1 MLQKNNIYQ
10 NHLNIYLHIIIITM
24 VKICPNSYSETKY
37 SSYFEKYP
45 FPLSSFQKYAIE
57 AIVTGNHILV
67 TAHTGSGKTLPAEF
81 AIEHFVSLGKKVIY
95 TSPIK
100 ALSNQKFY
108 ECTQKFPHISFGI
121 LTGDIKTN
129 PEADVLIMTTEI
141 LMNNLYVSAS
151 KDKSNKSSNLNMF
164 EMDFQNE
171 LACVVFDEIHYINDA
186 DRGRVWEETI
196 MMLPPH
202 IQMVMLSATLD
213 SPEKF
218 ALWCETRGDTIDINN
233 PKIIN
238 KMVYLTTTYE
248 RVVPLTHYSF
258 ITCTQGLFKVLKDK
272 QLENEIMKTIN
283 TLHVIQDSRG
293 NFNETNYQTIYKTIK
308 LFHDKNH
315 NVKRQHI
322 LNSVAKYMVHNNMLP
337 AICFVLSRKAL
348 EQCAKEITTSLLED
362 DSKVSYIIRR
372 ECEQI
377 IRKLPNYQEYL
388 HLPEYNFMVSL
399 LEKGVAIHHAGIMP
413 ILREMVE
420 LLFAKGYIKLLFA
433 TETFAVGINM
443 PTKTVLFTDLN
454 KFDGSGM
461 RPLYSHEYTQMAG
474 RAGRRGI
481 DTIGHVIHLS
491 NLFKD
496 IDQVTLKTMMKGKP
510 QTLVS
515 KFKIS
520 YNLLL
525 NLIDIGETDY
535 TKYAKRSMIQND
547 IEQTMGQYY
556 KSITDIQLEMDNLS
570 IIINKSKIPLKV
582 TEEYIQL
589 KQNRLLA
596 VNKKR
601 KEIDRNIQQIQDEY
615 KTIENDVYNVSKYL
629 NKRNEMDELNNLLN
643 NAQKTL
649 DNNVNNV
656 LHLLEDNQF
665 IIREPKV
672 KKQSLPLR
680 AGKPLDLASLEQ
692 EQQEQQEQQQEEQE
706 EQEKYK
712 LTIKGHIASQIREVP
727 CLIFADFIYNKKI
740 YGFETKELVG
750 ILSCFTN
757 ITVTEDKRTLMPK
770 CKYSNCNNILYELQ
784 KICSK
789 FSEIEKDI
797 NTGTDYSI
805 HFDLVDYAIKWCEC
819 ESDTDCKELLQLMS
833 LEKDI
838 FLGEF
843 VKAILKINNITA
855 ELEKVAE
862 LLGDMSFLSIL
873 KQVPQLTLKYVA
885 TNQSLYI

>member
-1 MLQKNNIYQ
+1 
-10 NHLNIYLHIIIITM
+10 M
-24 VKICPNSYSETKY
+24 VKICPNAYPSSYEEKY
-37 SSYFEKYP
+37 SQYFDKYP
-45 FPLSSFQKYAIE
+45 FPLSSFQKFAIE
-57 AIVTGNHILV
+57 AIVEGNHILV

-81 AIEHFVSLGKKVIY
+81 AIEHFVSKGKKVIY

-108 ECTQKFPHISFGI
+108 EFTQKFPNISFGI

-141 LMNNLYVSAS
+141 LMNTLYAKNRKEDLTGFNS
-151 KDKSNKSSNLNMF
+151 KTSSLTMF
-164 EMDFQNE
+164 EMDFENE
-171 LACVVFDEIHYINDA
+171 LACVVFDEIHYINDL

-196 MMLPPH
+196 MMLPHH

-218 ALWCETRGDTIDINN
+218 ALWCETRGQITASST
-233 PKIIN
+233 KT
-238 KMVYLTTTYE
+238 VYLTTTYE

-258 ITCTQGLFKVLKDK
+258 ITCTQGLFKILKDK
-272 QLENEIMKTIN
+272 QLEMEVMKTTN
-283 TLHVIQDSRG
+283 TLHTIQDAKG
-293 NFNETNYQTIYKTIK
+293 NFNDTNYQRINKTIK
-308 LFHDKNH
+308 LFRDKNH
-315 NVKRQHI
+315 YVKRQHV
-322 LNSVAKYMVHNNMLP
+322 LNSVARHMVDNNMLP

-348 EQCAKEITTSLLED
+348 EQCAKEMTTTLLED
-362 DSKVSYIIRR
+362 DSKVPYIVRR

-388 HLPEYNFMVSL
+388 NLPEYLSMISL
-399 LEKGVAIHHAGIMP
+399 LEKGIAIHHAGIMP

-481 DTIGHVIHLS
+481 DTIGHVIHLT

-496 IDQVTLKTMMKGKP
+496 IDQTTLKTMMKGKP

-535 TKYAKRSMIQND
+535 TKYAKRSMVQGD
-547 IEQTMGQYY
+547 IEQSMKGYY
-556 KSITDIQLEMDNLS
+556 DSI
-570 IIINKSKIPLKV
+570 SKIQNEMENLMLVIDNCRTPIETV
-582 TEEYIQL
+582 EEYIEL
-589 KQNRLLA
+589 KQKRLVS

-601 KEIDRNIQQIQDEY
+601 KEIERNLQQIQDKY
-615 KTIENDVYNVSKYL
+615 KTVEKDIDVVTKYTS
-629 NKRNEMDELNNLLN
+629 KRNELNKLNDLLTN
-643 NAQKTL
+643 TEKTL
-649 DNNVNNV
+649 ETNVYKVLKLMEIDNFIQNND
-656 LHLLEDNQF
+656 E
-665 IIREPKV
+665 
-672 KKQSLPLR
+672 
-680 AGKPLDLASLEQ
+680 GK
-692 EQQEQQEQQQEEQE
+692 
-706 EQEKYK
+706 YI
-712 LTIKGHIASQIREVP
+712 LTTKGHIATHIRETH
-727 CLIFADFIYNKKI
+727 CLVFADLIESKI
-740 YGFETKELVG
+740 LHKFEPKELVG

-757 ITVTEDKRTLMPK
+757 ISVQEEKRAVLPMSDFTHVKDTIMTIYDMYQK
-770 CKYSNCNNILYELQ
+770 QSNVEL
-784 KICSK
+784 KNM
-789 FSEIEKDI
+789 IE
-797 NTGTDYSI
+797 TGIDYSI
-805 HFDLVDYAIKWCEC
+805 HFDLIDYAIKWCEC
-819 ESDTDCKELLQLMS
+819 VDDTECKRLLHKIS
-833 LEKDI
+833 IEKEI

-843 VKAILKINNITA
+843 IKAILKINNITA
-855 ELEKVAE
+855 EMEKIAE
-862 LLGDMSFLSIL
+862 LLGDMEFLSLL
-873 KQVPQLTLKYVA
+873 KQIPILTLKYVA
-885 TNQSLYI
+885 TNQSLYV